1 MKSAKKILALILAG
15 VMALALLTG
24 CGKAT
29 SLNRT
34 IAEGL
39 AEHTKLLLAQEEN
52 KNNISVSYQV
62 PELSRDIAPLFDENW
77 ITKGRNGDIL
87 NSKHMVNDKSVEDT
101 LTDILSPYISA
112 TSALTFLAA
121 DVTDVKTPFMEAL
134 NLTKSRITFD
144 NNIQSIDL
152 ASVTSLKIAVTHK
165 TVNGRTYVPLCIHYG
180 GVNLSPC
187 PGALRPGAFL
197 HSGPNKKASPAAF
210 PAIARPGPAGDALV
224 LQKMRLT
231 SALRRGLRW

>member
-24 CGKAT
+24 CGKST

-34 IAEGL
+34 MAEGIAEYYKSSYVRAG
-39 AEHTKLLLAQEEN
+39 N

-77 ITKGRNGDIL
+77 ITEHDGADVLNENYKVNG
-87 NSKHMVNDKSVEDT
+87 KTVKET
-101 LTDILSPYISA
+101 LRDILSPYISA
-112 TSALTFLAA
+112 SSALTFLAA

-144 NNIQSIDL
+144 NNIQSIDP

-165 TVNGRTYVPLCIHYG
+165 TVNGRTY
-180 GVNLSPC
+180 
-187 PGALRPGAFL
+187 ALTMIIMEA
-197 HSGPNKKASPAAF
+197 
-210 PAIARPGPAGDALV
+210 
-224 LQKMRLT
+224 
-231 SALRRGLRW
+231 